1 MTVERSPRAFNQ
13 AASNARLEAKESRH
27 SRILSHFFTDAQK
40 GFPTRPE
47 AQAEPEAYPRGY
59 VEDCA
64 KPRTTLETF
73 FSIRLEEEVALRH
86 RQHRNRIAFQQDA
99 VRAHLVRFRIDL
111 DLR

>member
-1 MTVERSPRAFNQ
+1 MDPSYF
-13 AASNARLEAKESRH
+13 
-27 SRILSHFFTDAQK
+27 ITDAQK
-40 GFPTRPE
+40 GFPTRP
-47 AQAEPEAYPRGY
+47 QALAKPEAYPRGY
-59 VEDCA
+59 VEDFA

-86 RQHRNRIAFQQDA
+86 RQHGNRIASQQDA